1 MVCFQNLFWLQIM
14 DALFTLQWR
23 LDSVHLNYNWIMIHV
38 WLMTVPYRG
47 FDAVLSVASISDIEY
62 INSIRTQTSLGPY
75 LAETLMTI

>member
-1 MVCFQNLFWLQIM
+1 M

-23 LDSVHLNYNWIMIHV
+23 LDSVHLNYIRIMIRV

-47 FDAVLSVASISDIEY
+47 FDAVLSVALISDIEY